1 MSELAGN
8 ADGFAAEVTGVKNG
22 IHALMAANQQGFA
35 QAAALPGEARAT
47 FVQQV
52 AAMVDEM
59 KATAA
64 ARISASTPPQGPV
77 RLAQNPQQQ
86 LNPVP
91 PPEGTDPQAVAVWWH
106 NMGDAGRAYWN
117 ARPEGIAGLDG
128 IPTDVHNTANRTLL
142 DREIA
147 ELEKLQPTVFG
158 PPRAQRLADLIA
170 LRQSL
175 DAVPPGEPGQR
186 LLLGF
191 DNEGD
196 GQAIVAVGNPDT
208 ARHVATLI
216 PGLDN
221 DISSVPDQI
230 KRADSL
236 RVAPDSSTIV
246 WLDYNAPEALD
257 SPSLTGLTQGRAS
270 DAAGDFARFQDSLR
284 VTHMGEPSFNTVVG
298 HSYGATVA
306 GLAAASDEGL
316 NADRFVL
323 VAPTD
328 PVVNTVNSYHLNG
341 ADGARLSVED
351 VRQRVWA
358 TAAPDDQV
366 VQAGNYESGHFLF
379 DYRFGARLYETPAG
393 SVNPHTVAPWEGQS
407 LDRLRI
413 LVGGGLP

>member
-1 MSELAGN
+1 
-8 ADGFAAEVTGVKNG
+8 
-22 IHALMAANQQGFA
+22 
-35 QAAALPGEARAT
+35 
-47 FVQQV
+47 
-52 AAMVDEM
+52 
-59 KATAA
+59 
-64 ARISASTPPQGPV
+64 
-77 RLAQNPQQQ
+77 
-86 LNPVP
+86 
-91 PPEGTDPQAVAVWWH
+91 
-106 NMGDAGRAYWN
+106 
-117 ARPEGIAGLDG
+117 
-128 IPTDVHNTANRTLL
+128 
-142 DREIA
+142 
-147 ELEKLQPTVFG
+147 
-158 PPRAQRLADLIA
+158 
-170 LRQSL
+170 
-175 DAVPPGEPGQR
+175 

-208 ARHVATLI
+208 ARHVATLV

-230 KRADSL
+230 TRADSL

-246 WLDYNAPEALD
+246 WLDYNAPEAPQDL
-257 SPSLTGLTQGRAS
+257 SLTGASQGRAR

-328 PVVNTVNSYHLNG
+328 PVVNSVNSYHLNG

-358 TAAPDDQV
+358 TAAPDDDV
-366 VQAGNYESGHFLF
+366 VELANLEAGRFPFSPDF
-379 DYRFGARLYETPAG
+379 DARYYETPAG
-393 SVNPHTVAPWEGQS
+393 SENPHTIGPWEGQS